1 VLLKSAEVRVD
12 RLDDVERRILV
23 DRDVGRETLD
33 DPSLVSQ
40 SGRGEGEGKQRRGEG
55 DRQDSG
61 RGVC

>member
-12 RLDDVERRILV
+12 RLDDVERGVVV

-33 DPSLVSQ
+33 DPALIGQ
-40 SGRGEGEGKQRRGEG
+40 SRCGEGEGNQDRGEG
-55 DRQDSG
+55 DGQDSG